1 MLGAV
6 RRDLG
11 AAWVGVGMA
20 GLLGDAFSGVWL
32 ARDGD
37 FPPFLE
43 LETAELLRDDAR
55 TATLCLHAT
64 PVEQPVASCDVWL
77 YPLPLRTGP
86 GHLRRSTVLVVPAR
100 LPDPTPQSVTQLGV
114 ALGDYERSYVADV
127 LLSAIEQAPDPVE
140 LTDRR
145 ARLLYVNR
153 AWRQYFDYE
162 DGAAL
167 GLSPGELVRDAAQ
180 PVHDASYV
188 QFSWSELRKRR
199 EWLGTMGS
207 RNRHGERRF
216 NEAHVSSFKGPL
228 ANYEGNV
235 AIRRD
240 LTQRASRD
248 AALASAHREFRS
260 VLAAMPDAVVVLR
273 DDVIYFANRAFTDLL
288 ERQPEEVIG
297 EPFSRYVHAEDRAT
311 LLNWSAASNVNTG
324 PNANPPPYASA
335 AAPEGEPHR
344 GDAGKMRSV
353 RLTQTSGHLRVV
365 EVSMAGNVSFEGFP
379 SHILVA
385 RDVTERMFS
394 REQLARTERLAAL
407 GALAVGVAHEVN
419 NPLAYVLLN
428 LEAAREHASAG
439 AHEALDEALDGARR
453 IGEIV
458 AELRGFWNSSD
469 DALGAVDVA
478 TAVASAVNLAQSQLR
493 HRASLERDL
502 EPDLLVF
509 ARHGQLVQILLNL
522 LVNDSRARPEDDI
535 RPHTIRISSR
545 GLSTTRAEIT
555 VSDTGVGLS
564 PGTSEDPFE
573 PSTSIRP
580 GGIGPTF
587 GLAISKRMIE
597 ELGGSIQLTE
607 RGPGGTT
614 FAVQLPR
621 LVKEEAMPESRNSQP
636 DLLQAPYR
644 VLVVDDEPL
653 IARAIK
659 RALDPFVV
667 QVAGDGAEAMAA
679 LESGPDFDVILC
691 DLMMPRVTGADL
703 FQQVQQRFPRL
714 TNRFVFMTGGA
725 FADWSQRFLEEAKRP
740 IIEKPFQPS
749 QLRRSIEAVARRARR

>member
-1 MLGAV
+1 MLSAV

-11 AAWVGVGMA
+11 ADWAAVGMA
-20 GLLGDAFSGVWL
+20 GLIGDAFGGAWL
-32 ARDGD
+32 ARDGA
-37 FPPFLE
+37 FPSCVALE
-43 LETAELLRDDAR
+43 PAELLRREAR
-55 TATLCLHAT
+55 SVALSLHAT
-64 PVEQPVASCDVWL
+64 PVEQAARREAWL
-77 YPLPLRTGP
+77 VPLPLGARQEG
-86 GHLRRSTVLVVPAR
+86 LRRTTVLVVPAPQTQP
-100 LPDPTPQSVTQLGV
+100 LPQSVTQLGV
-114 ALGDYERSYVADV
+114 VLADYERSYVADV
-127 LLSAIEQAPDPVE
+127 LLSAIEHAPDPVE
-140 LTDRR
+140 LTDRQ

-162 DGAAL
+162 DVAAL
-167 GLSPGELVRDAAQ
+167 GLSPGELLRDATQ
-180 PVHDASYV
+180 PVHDATYV
-188 QFSWSELRKRR
+188 EFSWSELRKRR

-207 RNRHGERRF
+207 RNRSGESRF
-216 NEAHVSSFKGPL
+216 NEAHVSSFMGP
-228 ANYEGNV
+228 AQSYEGNL

-248 AALASAHREFRS
+248 AALATAHREFRS

-273 DDVIYFANRAFTDLL
+273 DGIIYFANRAFTELL
-288 ERQPEEVIG
+288 ERGPEEVIG
-297 EPFSRYVHAEDRAT
+297 EPFEHYVHAEDWAT
-311 LLNWSAASNVNTG
+311 LSNWDAAS
-324 PNANPPPYASA
+324 PASA
-335 AAPEGEPHR
+335 GSHADPASHWG
-344 GDAGKMRSV
+344 AGQMRSV

-428 LEAAREHASAG
+428 LEAAREHAPPVAQ
-439 AHEALDEALDGARR
+439 EALDEALDGARR

-493 HRASLERDL
+493 HRSSLERDL

-522 LVNDSRARPEDDI
+522 LVNDSRARPEDDT

-545 GLSTTRAEIT
+545 SVSATQAEIT
-555 VSDTGVGLS
+555 VSDTGVGLTS
-564 PGTSEDPFE
+564 GASEDPFE
-573 PSTSIRP
+573 PSTSIRAS
-580 GGIGPTF
+580 GVRPTF

-607 RGPGGTT
+607 RGPGSTT
-614 FAVQLPR
+614 FTVRLPR

-667 QVAGDGAEAMAA
+667 QVASDGAEAMSA
-679 LESGPDFDVILC
+679 LENGPDFDVILC

-749 QLRRSIEAVARRARR
+749 QLRLSIEAVARRARR